1 MGLAIIR
8 LSALCFLVILFAEFA
23 ASQNGTI
30 APSRPNVVN
39 VGALFTFNSTIGRA
53 AGLAIEIAVE
63 DVNANPNILQG
74 TTLNVIAQDTNCS
87 GFLGIIEG
95 N

>member
-1 MGLAIIR
+1 MGLASIQ
-8 LSALCFLVILFAEFA
+8 SALCFLVTLFVGFV

-39 VGALFTFNSTIGRA
+39 VGALFTFNSIIGRVA
-53 AGLAIEIAVE
+53 TLAIELAVE

-74 TTLNVIAQDTNCS
+74 TRLKVIAQDTNCS
-87 GFLGIIEG
+87 GFLGTIEG